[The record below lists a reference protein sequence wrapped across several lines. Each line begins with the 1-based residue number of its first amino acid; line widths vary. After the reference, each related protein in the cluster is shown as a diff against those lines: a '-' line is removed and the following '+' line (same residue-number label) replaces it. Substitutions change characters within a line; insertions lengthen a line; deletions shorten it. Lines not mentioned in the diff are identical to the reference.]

1 MIFVGNSKIYFLPK
15 QNKVSKDINGD
26 GLFSLY
32 IIKHEIAKLYF
43 TSQHIAVQRVFEKK
57 RKFKFKARATVH
69 SPTCNPVNIQL

>member
-1 MIFVGNSKIYFLPK
+1 MIFVGSSKIYFLPK

-32 IIKHEIAKLYF
+32 MIKHEIAKLYF
-43 TSQHIAVQRVFEKK
+43 TSQSIAVQRVIEI
-57 RKFKFKARATVH
+57 RKFTFKAQATVH